1 MIYHKN
7 PVEESFIVWITFNPD
22 SFHHLDMNRFYVFV
36 RSVVCYNAKSWQRY
50 KKFKSEILRHKPN
63 FKEEDIE
70 YFHNLMN
77 HMISF
82 YKSSYIPRCESDE
95 YCKTTVRKVVNGKI
109 IIEDLQE

>member
-7 PVEESFIVWITFNPD
+7 PVEESFIAWITLNPD

-50 KKFKSEILRHKPN
+50 EKFKKEILRHKPN
-63 FKEEDIE
+63 FKEENIE
-70 YFHNLMN
+70 YFHTLMN

-82 YKSSYIPRCESDE
+82 YKSGYLQKYEVDE
-95 YCKTTVRKVVNGKI
+95 HSKTIVKKVVNGKI
-109 IIEDLQE
+109 VVEEFQE